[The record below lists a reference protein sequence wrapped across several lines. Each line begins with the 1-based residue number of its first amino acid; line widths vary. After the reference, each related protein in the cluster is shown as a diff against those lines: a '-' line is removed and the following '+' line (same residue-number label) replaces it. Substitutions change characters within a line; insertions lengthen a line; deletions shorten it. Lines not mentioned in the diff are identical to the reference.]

1 MYGESQN
8 IAGTKIA
15 LLTDLLR
22 KLYLFETLWC
32 FFFLDA
38 LISVHLIDLV
48 KLSQIS
54 VVMGRAKHCT
64 VEKRKTIKNL
74 IFEGN
79 TYAQVGRIIGCS
91 NKMICSDLKYDTK
104 PETRWRKLA
113 MSTKM
118 VTHLVRESKKGS
130 FTPASE
136 LKKDLNISAAITTV
150 RSCLRDNKLYARS
163 PRKVPLLTKKN
174 IAKRIKFA
182 NQ

>member
-1 MYGESQN
+1 
-8 IAGTKIA
+8 
-15 LLTDLLR
+15 
-22 KLYLFETLWC
+22 
-32 FFFLDA
+32 
-38 LISVHLIDLV
+38 
-48 KLSQIS
+48 
-54 VVMGRAKHCT
+54 
-64 VEKRKTIKNL
+64 
-74 IFEGN
+74 
-79 TYAQVGRIIGCS
+79 
-91 NKMICSDLKYDTK
+91 
-104 PETRWRKLA
+104 